1 MKRLKQLFE
10 QVHQRH
16 GSRGSALLVSL
27 MVMVGLSLL
36 GLSFVAISETETAI
50 AGHQRDSQQA
60 LDVAESAA
68 KGCTEWFQ
76 DPNWSLNTAGILPAN
91 KAAFKNTRKITGY
104 NDVYKPNATTL
115 LFDKPFKGS
124 LDNRFMGTQDYPD
137 VLIDDSTSDGRT
149 FLDTFNSTLFPV
161 QEGGSGQNPRVT
173 EIRVFAPPI
182 IGATIRNSTNGGIG
196 AGDYEGGVRY
206 GLATIQVTAQKF
218 TPSDAA
224 DNTTPSSRALASR
237 AVQVIVSE
245 WPFPGP
251 EGPIQSNA
259 NIQTTGNFGVHWGR
273 MTSEGDM
280 TIKLPHVGL
289 NWYDAWDHAHYEH
302 GYDSSDPW
310 QGGKAYALGDIV
322 HPSTGAGN
330 VAFVCTQAGT
340 SAAAAS
346 EPAWPTTPVLPPTAQ
361 TVITDNTV
369 KWTPGTAAMMFP
381 NQSAGG
387 EDQFAWFYEL
397 LNQTYDDPWF
407 ESRARGLITN
417 ILGGAGAGPH
427 PYAYTDPTAVPTNL
441 PYPGYSNWLQL
452 QTKSDPRP
460 SDYKQVIFPKI
471 DYDFWK
477 DIAVSGM
484 GNQGVY
490 YLRWVSADQFTD
502 GVSTHGMA
510 HWVNT
515 VTGAPSGFFFFDT
528 QNQQNPQ
535 GPGAPGVLTPA
546 ITVNSSDDGPTLQAQ
561 GFIYLNAGFGTK
573 GIGGVTRY
581 YNTPGEQFRDLG
593 YRKVAVAT
601 ASAAPL
607 AIPPTLA
614 QVAGTIYNG
623 DGGNV
628 PPFQGAGNSNWD
640 FQDLPWSNSGKEP
653 LTTAGAETATATNNQ
668 FDLYLKQKTVTLKQ
682 GGSSTFWVPVE
693 WYPGCHPGDNVTL
706 DALNGGT
713 PDPLGCSEPHEPY
726 MNFQWTASSG
736 ITSKGSNIVT
746 GWYAPGSEVRLA
758 KVTTGTT
765 PSPVTCTSSSTQA
778 NCSGNG
784 YDRDGPL
791 VHDISPVLE
800 GIFYIQGDFDY
811 TTGNAEYFG
820 SLLINGNVGKAGT
833 PDVWFDEK
841 LVKDEWPPST
851 YNFPRVY
858 ISAIKTD

>member
-1 MKRLKQLFE
+1 LKAY
-10 QVHQRH
+10 

-60 LDVAESAA
+60 LDVAEAGA
-68 KGCTEWFQ
+68 KACVEWFQ
-76 DPNWSLNTAGILPAN
+76 DPNWALNTAGIMPTN
-91 KAAFKNTRKITGY
+91 NAAIKNTRKVTGY
-104 NDVYKPNATTL
+104 NDVYKPTATFL

-124 LDNRFMGTQDYPD
+124 LDNRFMGTQGYPD
-137 VLIDDSTSDGRT
+137 ILIDNSTAFGRT
-149 FLDTFNSTLFPV
+149 FLTTYNATLFPV

-182 IGATIRNSTNGGIG
+182 IGATKRDSTNGGIG
-196 AGDYEGGVRY
+196 TGDYEGGVRY
-206 GLATIQVTAQKF
+206 GLATVQVTSQKF

-224 DNTTPSSRALASR
+224 DNTTPSSKALASR
-237 AVQVIVSE
+237 TVQIIVSE

-259 NIQTTGNFGVHWGR
+259 NIQTGGNFGVHWGR
-273 MTSEGDM
+273 MTAEGDM
-280 TIKLPHVGL
+280 TIFLPHVGI
-289 NWYDAWDHAHYEH
+289 NWYDAWDRAHYEH
-302 GYDSSDPW
+302 GYDSSDSW
-310 QGGKAYALGDIV
+310 QATKAYALGDIV

-340 SAAAAS
+340 SAAVAS

-369 KWTPGTAAMMFP
+369 KWTPRTAAMTYP

-387 EDQFAWFYEL
+387 QDQFAWFYEL

-407 ESRARGLITN
+407 ESRARGVITN
-417 ILGGAGAGPH
+417 IPGGAGAGPH
-427 PYAYTDPTAVPTNL
+427 PYAYTDPSLVPTTIPN
-441 PYPGYSNWLQL
+441 PGYSNWLQL

-460 SDYKQVIFPKI
+460 SDYKQVSFPKI

-490 YLRWVSADQFTD
+490 YLRYDPTGADTFTD
-502 GVSTHGMA
+502 GISVKQWA
-510 HWVNT
+510 KWVNT
-515 VTGAPSGFFFFDT
+515 VTGAPSGFYFFDT
-528 QNQQNPQ
+528 KNQQNPQ
-535 GPGAPGVLTPA
+535 GPGAPGILTPA
-546 ITVNSSDDGPTLQAQ
+546 FLVNSADDGPNVQMQ
-561 GFIYLNAGFGTK
+561 GFFYLNVEEFGTK
-573 GIGGVTRY
+573 GIGGVQNY
-581 YNTPGEQFRDLG
+581 YNAPGEQFRDIG

-601 ASAAPL
+601 AAALPL
-607 AIPPTLA
+607 ATPPVGA

-623 DGGNV
+623 DGGTTQ
-628 PPFQGAGNSNWD
+628 PYQSSGNGNWD
-640 FQDLPWSNSGKEP
+640 FQDLAWSNSGKEP
-653 LTTAGAETATATNNQ
+653 LTTAGAETATPTNGQ
-668 FDLYLKQKTVTLKQ
+668 FDLYLVQKTVTLRQ
-682 GGSSTFWVPVE
+682 GGTASPWVPVE

-726 MNFQWTASSG
+726 LNFQYAASGGISTA
-736 ITSKGSNIVT
+736 GSNIVT

-758 KVTTGTT
+758 KKTTGT
-765 PSPVTCTSSSTQA
+765 PAAPVTCTSTSTQV
-778 NCSGNG
+778 NCSGNA

-791 VHDISPVLE
+791 VNTLAQPVGLPFAPVLD
-800 GIFYIQGDFDY
+800 GILYLQGDFDAE
-811 TTGNAEYFG
+811 GNAIYFG
-820 SLLINGNVGKAGT
+820 SLLINGSVGKTGT

-841 LVKDEWPPST
+841 LVKEEWPPAT
-851 YNFPRVY
+851 FNFPRVY
-858 ISAIKTD
+858 VSAIKTD